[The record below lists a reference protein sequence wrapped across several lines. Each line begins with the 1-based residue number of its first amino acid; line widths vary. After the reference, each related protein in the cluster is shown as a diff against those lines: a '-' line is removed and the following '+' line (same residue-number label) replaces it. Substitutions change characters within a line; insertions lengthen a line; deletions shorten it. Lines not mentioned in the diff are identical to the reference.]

1 MCELCLP
8 QPAQLQTNQY
18 IYCVCSGGNI
28 TNRLRS
34 LQPGSR
40 QNPLPQY
47 AGLSP
52 YLPFSVL
59 SFLLSTWLNPIY
71 EQFFVCFSLCL
82 YLSTRFLVALA
93 TLSLSQSFSP
103 FVNLFLLALATLSL
117 SLSFSPYICP
127 YSCLIS
133 LSSLISH
140 NFRLFSNI

>member
-28 TNRLRS
+28 TNRPRS

-47 AGLSP
+47 PGFSP

-71 EQFFVCFSLCL
+71 EQFFVCFCLCL

-93 TLSLSQSFSP
+93 TLSLSQ
-103 FVNLFLLALATLSL
+103 
-117 SLSFSPYICP
+117 SFSPYICP